1 MCTRSWAGLLA
12 ILMIG
17 VGTGATE
24 AAQLADPEW
33 PCIQRRVPE
42 LSIGQMWQ
50 GPMPAEDAA
59 AAPDVEALARSLAPR
74 RVSVEEVAAA
84 VEAPLQEVAP
94 DERPAWLAGL
104 FAAILDRINAERG
117 EVIAGI
123 GRYAARQQAI
133 AEAIDAMEDDLVTLE
148 RVPQAE
154 RDMDRIEELRDELAW
169 ETRIYKERAQ
179 SLTYVCEA
187 PVLLEKRAFAIGRA
201 LSALM

>member
-1 MCTRSWAGLLA
+1 MRARSWAGLLA

-17 VGTGATE
+17 VGAGGTE

-50 GPMPAEDAA
+50 GPLPAEDAA
-59 AAPDVEALARSLAPR
+59 AAPEAEALARSLAPR
-74 RVSVEEVAAA
+74 RVSVEDVAAA
-84 VEAPLQEVAP
+84 VEAPLQQVAP
-94 DERPAWLAGL
+94 DERPSWLAGL

-133 AEAIDAMEDDLVTLE
+133 ALAIEAMEDDLVTLE
-148 RVPQAE
+148 RAPEAE
-154 RDMDRIEELRDELAW
+154 RDMDRIEELRDSLAW